1 MLFFALIQSARIPP
15 NCSFEVDDF
24 ESNWVYS
31 RHFDYVH
38 GRELAG
44 SVENFDRLFTQ
55 AYNNLKPGGYLEMQS
70 FRIELFSENNN
81 LEKLDKYTEW
91 IQLLHEASARF
102 GKVMTNMDDWPN
114 MMSNAGF
121 RDIKIDI
128 IKVPMSPWPNGQTQK
143 EIGEFMEIELRQA
156 LHSYTL
162 ALFCRVLDWR
172 KKNVDALL
180 ASVKAE
186 LKDCSLKLYSKL
198 YIVYGR
204 KP

>member
-1 MLFFALIQSARIPP
+1 MVLCNPINFYRHMLFFALIQSARIPP

-24 ESNWVYS
+24 ESNWV
-31 RHFDYVH
+31 
-38 GRELAG
+38 RELAG

-55 AYNNLKPGGYLEMQS
+55 AYNSLKPGGYLEMQS
-70 FRIELFSENNN
+70 FRIELFSENDN
-81 LEKLDKYTEW
+81 LDKLDKYTEW

-143 EIGEFMEIELRQA
+143 RSGNL
-156 LHSYTL
+156 
-162 ALFCRVLDWR
+162 WR
-172 KKNVDALL
+172 LNFA
-180 ASVKAE
+180 
-186 LKDCSLKLYSKL
+186 KL
-198 YIVYGR
+198 YIRILWHCSAVYSIGER
-204 KP
+204 KTLMHC